1 MAAEPQPAAGEKPR
15 ELTYEPVGAG
25 GEVVDAR
32 TRFVR
37 RSDTG
42 VPVAPTPVAP
52 PVTLPE
58 PGLVH
63 DYLLV
68 LRGAERTF
76 AALADAWPEAPI
88 YSLLYDENGMGGR
101 LGGRS
106 IETSPLQRLRV
117 RQSGFRRMLP
127 LFPHAADRLARGRHE
142 LVVSSSS
149 AFAHRV
155 QPAEG
160 GVHVCYCHSPF
171 RYVWHERNRAISEV
185 PAPAAPLLGGLLDR
199 IRESDARA
207 AGAVTH
213 LIANSRIT
221 QQRIA
226 DFWQRDSVVVHP
238 PVEVK
243 RFSRA
248 EPEDWFLRVGELVP
262 HKRTEAALQAARRAG
277 VKLKIVGTGP
287 EHRRLESLYGDCAE
301 FLGRVG
307 DRELADLYSRAR
319 AVIQPNVEEFG
330 IAAVEAM
337 AAGRP
342 VVALDG
348 GGARETVVNGVTGV
362 LVSDDDAMAEVLR
375 SVDFDRFDAELCQLH
390 AGSFSVEAFQ
400 AAIRGQV
407 ERAWVNARGGVSL
420 RAAR

>member
-1 MAAEPQPAAGEKPR
+1 MAVEPQPVAGAASA
-15 ELTYEPVGAG
+15 EPVLEPLGAG

-32 TRFVR
+32 SRFVR
-37 RSDTG
+37 RA
-42 VPVAPTPVAP
+42 PVVAEPLVAP

-76 AALADAWPEAPI
+76 AALADAWPEAPV
-88 YSLLYDENGMGGR
+88 YSLLYDERGMGGR
-101 LGGRS
+101 LDGRRV
-106 IETSPLQRLRV
+106 ETSPLQRLRV

-171 RYVWHERNRAISEV
+171 RYVWHERTRALGEV
-185 PAPAAPLLGGLLDR
+185 PALAAPVLGGMLDR
-199 IRESDARA
+199 IRSSDARA
-207 AGAVTH
+207 AGAVTQ
-213 LIANSRIT
+213 LIANSRLT

-238 PVEVK
+238 PVEVR
-243 RFSRA
+243 RFRRG

-287 EHRRLESLYGDCAE
+287 DHRRLETLYGDCAE

-307 DRELADLYSRAR
+307 DAELADLYSRAR

-342 VVALDG
+342 VLALDG
-348 GGARETVVNGVTGV
+348 GGARETVVHGITGV
-362 LVSDDDAMAEVLR
+362 LVPDDDAMAEALR
-375 SVDFDRFDAELCQLH
+375 TVDFDRFDPELCRLQ
-390 AGSFSVEAFQ
+390 AETFSVESFQ
-400 AAIRGQV
+400 SAMRAQV
-407 ERAWVNARGGVSL
+407 TRAWTRARGGVSS

>member
-1 MAAEPQPAAGEKPR
+1 MAADPSVDP
-15 ELTYEPVGAG
+15 TTT

-32 TRFVR
+32 ARFER
-37 RSDTG
+37 RAGLRTPI
-42 VPVAPTPVAP
+42 VPPAPLVP
-52 PVTLPE
+52 PADLPE

-88 YSLLYDENGMGGR
+88 YSLLYDEQGMGGR
-101 LGGRS
+101 LGGRRV
-106 IETSPLQRLRV
+106 ETSPLQRLRV

-127 LFPHAADRLARGRHE
+127 LFPQAADRLARGRHE

-155 QPAEG
+155 QPVDG

-171 RYVWHERNRAISEV
+171 RYVWHERTRALGEV
-185 PAPAAPLLGGLLDR
+185 PAMAAPLLGGLLDR

-213 LIANSRIT
+213 LVANSRLT

-238 PVEVK
+238 PVEVD
-243 RFSRA
+243 RFHVGEA
-248 EPEDWFLRVGELVP
+248 EDWFLRVGELVP

-277 VKLKIVGTGP
+277 VKVKIVGTGP
-287 EHRRLESLYGDCAE
+287 EHRRLEALYGDCAE

-307 DRELADLYSRAR
+307 DRELTELYSRAR

-348 GGARETVVNGVTGV
+348 GGASETVVNGVTGV
-362 LVSDDDAMAEVLR
+362 LVADDDAMAEVLR
-375 SVDFDRFDAELCQLH
+375 SVDFDRFDPELCRLH

-400 AAIRGQV
+400 SAMRQQV
-407 ERAWVNARGGVSL
+407 IRAWTKARGGVSSA
-420 RAAR
+420 AAR